1 MRYAFVAEHRGQ
13 FSVRAMCRS
22 LRLRP
27 SGFYAWLKAPLSK
40 RAREDTRQT
49 ELIRKAW
56 GESGKVYGY
65 RKLHDDLL
73 DQGESICLN
82 RVARLAKLAGIKA
95 QIGYK
100 RRPGNYGGK
109 PSVVVDNTL
118 DRQFDV
124 GAPDKVWVTDITY
137 IRTQEG
143 FAYLAVVIDLY
154 SRRVVGWCMQSRQT
168 TDVVLQALLMA
179 VWRRKPKARVLIHS
193 DQGSQF
199 TSMGWAAF
207 LKAHNLEHSM
217 SRRGNCHDNAV
228 AESFF
233 NLLKRERIR
242 RRTYKTREKAR
253 QDVFDYIEMFY
264 NPKRK
269 HARNGMLSPVEFE
282 RQQKMRHE
290 GVKETR
296 GYSIGRNSRWHTT
309 TPRPA
314 RPNRC

>member
-1 MRYAFVAEHRGQ
+1 
-13 FSVRAMCRS
+13 MCRC
-22 LRLRP
+22 LRIQP
-27 SGFYAWLKAPLSK
+27 SGFYAWLQRPISK
-40 RAREDTRQT
+40 RAKEDERQT
-49 ELIRKAW
+49 DLLRKAW
-56 GESGKVYGY
+56 TESGKVYGY
-65 RKLHDDLL
+65 RKLHDDLVE
-73 DQGESICLN
+73 QGERLCPN
-82 RVARLAKLAGIKA
+82 RVARLAQLAGIKA

-100 RRPGNYGGK
+100 RRPGSYGGK

-124 GAPDKVWVTDITY
+124 AVPDKVWVTDITY

-154 SRRVVGWCMQSRQT
+154 SRRIVGWAMQSRQT

-179 VWRRKPKARVLIHS
+179 VWRRKPKAKVLIHS

-199 TSMGWAAF
+199 TSMDWGAF
-207 LKAHNLEHSM
+207 LRAHNLEHSM

-242 RRTYKTREKAR
+242 RRTYRSRDEAR

-282 RQQKMRHE
+282 RRQAMTHE
-290 GVKETR
+290 GV
-296 GYSIGRNSRWHTT
+296 
-309 TPRPA
+309 
-314 RPNRC
+314 

>member
-1 MRYAFVAEHRGQ
+1 MKYAFIAAHRPQ
-13 FSVRAMCRS
+13 FSVRTMCHC
-22 LRLRP
+22 LCIHP
-27 SGFYAWLKAPLSK
+27 SGFYAWLKEPLSK
-40 RAREDTRQT
+40 RAREDGRQT
-49 ELIRKAW
+49 KLIRTAW
-56 GESGKVYGY
+56 QDSGKVYGY

-73 DQGESICLN
+73 DQGETCCPN

-100 RRPGNYGGK
+100 RRIGSYGGR

-124 GAPDKVWVTDITY
+124 TAPDTVWVTDITY
-137 IRTQEG
+137 IKTCEG

-154 SRRVVGWCMQSRQT
+154 ARRVIGWSMQSRQT

-179 VWRRKPKARVLIHS
+179 VWRRKPKNKVLIHS

-199 TSMGWAAF
+199 TSMDWASF
-207 LKAHNLEHSM
+207 LKHHNLEHSM

-233 NLLKRERIR
+233 NLLKRERVR
-242 RRTYKTREKAR
+242 RKTYRTRAEAR

-269 HARNGMLSPVEFE
+269 HVRNGMLSPVEFE
-282 RQQKMRHE
+282 RQQETRTE
-290 GVKETR
+290 GV
-296 GYSIGRNSRWHTT
+296 
-309 TPRPA
+309 
-314 RPNRC
+314 

>member
-1 MRYAFVAEHRGQ
+1 MKYAFVAKHQ
-13 FSVRAMCRS
+13 ALFSVRTMCRL
-22 LRLRP
+22 LRIHP
-27 SGFYAWLKAPLSK
+27 NGFYAWLRMPLSK
-40 RAREDTRQT
+40 RAFEDKRQIDLLQT
-49 ELIRKAW
+49 AW
-56 GESGKVYGY
+56 EESGKVYGY

-73 DQGESICLN
+73 HHGETCCPN
-82 RVARLAKLAGIKA
+82 RVARLTRIAGIKA

-100 RRPGNYGGK
+100 RRPGVYGGR
-109 PSVVVDNTL
+109 PSIVIDNTL

-124 GAPDKVWVTDITY
+124 AAPDKASVTDITY
-137 IRTQEG
+137 IRTNEG

-154 SRRVVGWCMQSRQT
+154 SRRVIGWSMQSRQT

-179 VWRRKPKARVLIHS
+179 VWRRKPKEKVLVHS

-199 TSMGWAAF
+199 TSMDWASF
-207 LKAHNLEHSM
+207 LKHHSLVHSM

-242 RRTYKTREKAR
+242 RKVYRSRDEAR

-269 HARNGMLSPVEFE
+269 HVRNGMLSPVEFE
-282 RQQKMRHE
+282 KQQK
-290 GVKETR
+290 T
-296 GYSIGRNSRWHTT
+296 
-309 TPRPA
+309 
-314 RPNRC
+314 